1 MTSERAREVR
11 SWNIENPTLETKRY
25 DQIDA
30 FSYRT
35 RYFLTK
41 THENPKSW
49 KKFFNFFFPPIFLN
63 VYFTHVFKGV
73 LWDLISGLK
82 RFSKINFFAMWDEVK
97 SNDPR
102 VEKHSSGH
110 PLPGSNFI
118 FRIKS
123 IFKKIASKPP
133 MVVLLMSTFF
143 F

>member
-1 MTSERAREVR
+1 MTSEWAREVR
-11 SWNIENPTLETKRY
+11 SWDIHNPTLETKRY

-41 THENPKSW
+41 THENPKSR
-49 KKFFNFFFPPIFLN
+49 KFFFKNFFPPIFLT

-82 RFSKINFFAMWDEVK
+82 RFSKINFFAMGDEVK

-102 VEKHSSGH
+102 VEKHSSDH

-118 FRIKS
+118 FRIS
-123 IFKKIASKPP
+123 PIFPKIGDLSPTIAFLVCHHPG
-133 MVVLLMSTFF
+133 
-143 F
+143 